1 MTPDQFTNR
10 ISDIG
15 QRFEREPLTDVMDEC
30 HTALVDGSRYMFANA
45 VGPDGEV
52 WPQRRLG
59 TSRHPLLNQT
69 GELYAAATGGAGHV
83 HRTGYRE
90 VIYGVQKAAS
100 GSRAGA
106 AVHQYGATIVPRFK
120 KFLSFVVDGIRYFA
134 KKVVIPA
141 RPYIGCSS
149 ETRDICRET
158 IAEGFREK
166 VFQQ

>member
-15 QRFEREPLTDVMDEC
+15 RRFESEPLTEVMDEC

-45 VGPDGEV
+45 VGPNGQI
-52 WPQRRLG
+52 WPSRRMG
-59 TSRHPLLNQT
+59 RSQHPLLNQS

-90 VIYGVQKAAS
+90 VIYGVQKAGS

-120 KFLSFVVDGIRYFA
+120 KMLSFVVDGIRYFA

-149 ETRDICRET
+149 ETRDICRE
-158 IAEGFREK
+158 IVAEGFHEK
-166 VFQQ
+166 VFKA